1 MELDEQPPT
10 DKSNLGGSKMNG
22 YEKVANYIERFWK
35 SKHVCNVLCLIGT
48 SFDGADYCKTVEIA
62 SPDENHTGVEFL
74 NDWYEG
80 EPYVKVFGI
89 KCVDEIEFIEG
100 EGIFLSE

>member
-1 MELDEQPPT
+1 MDAYTL
-10 DKSNLGGSKMNG
+10 
-22 YEKVANYIERFWK
+22 VADCIRRFWK
-35 SKHVCNVLCLIGT
+35 SKYVCNVVCLIGT

-89 KCVDEIEFIEG
+89 KCVDEIEFIDG
-100 EGIFLSE
+100 EGILLSE

>member
-1 MELDEQPPT
+1 MVSVKLDDGQSAYGFVGE
-10 DKSNLGGSKMNG
+10 
-22 YEKVANYIERFWK
+22 YIEKFWEK
-35 SKHVCNVLCLIGT
+35 NFYCDVVCLIGT
-48 SFDGADYCKTVEIA
+48 SFDGVNYCKTVAIA

-80 EPYVKVFGI
+80 EPYVKVLGI
-89 KCVDEIEFIEG
+89 KCVDEIEFIDG